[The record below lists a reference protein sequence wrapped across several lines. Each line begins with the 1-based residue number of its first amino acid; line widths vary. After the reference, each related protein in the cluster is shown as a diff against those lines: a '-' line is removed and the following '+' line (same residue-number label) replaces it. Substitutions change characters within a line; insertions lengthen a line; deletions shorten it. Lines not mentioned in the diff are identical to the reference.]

1 MIRGVS
7 STVNVNNLKSVS
19 RIHQISNLIFCS
31 CIINIYVYN
40 IYILLFLGGWV
51 VLTKMTPFDITHTTN
66 SSDFLNF
73 TWMDQ
78 IMGYAWLCLAS
89 AGWMWWNL
97 EANSA
102 IFAWFGW
109 LKPCWNTGVHQLV
122 RTNKGISQL
131 MRRWWDMVGYGGYRT
146 NFLGFQWPFWIV

>member
-1 MIRGVS
+1 MICGVS
-7 STVNVNNLKSVS
+7 STVNVNTLKSVS
-19 RIHQISNLIFCS
+19 RIHQTQTSSFVVVS
-31 CIINIYVYN
+31 
-40 IYILLFLGGWV
+40 YIAFFGGWV
-51 VLTKMTPFDITHTTN
+51 VLTKMTPFDIAHTT
-66 SSDFLNF
+66 
-73 TWMDQ
+73 TPQ
-78 IMGYAWLCLAS
+78 IFSTSPQWTRSWAMPRICWVDV
-89 AGWMWWNL
+89 WNL

-146 NFLGFQWPFWIV
+146 GFLGFQWPFWIV